1 MGPGEALA
9 AQAWKGHAQPSTV
22 GRVVPGLAPGP
33 TGTLG
38 KEPKE
43 AQAMP
48 AGELLHADPKKGH
61 DTDPCLR
68 GHPQVLVPGLTA
80 PGYAGAVR
88 CRDSASHT
96 YSPQSAMITFCFGF
110 PSLLPWAFA
119 GGTEEEEKPGEG
131 G

>member
-1 MGPGEALA
+1 M
-9 AQAWKGHAQPSTV
+9 

-43 AQAMP
+43 AQATP
-48 AGELLHADPKKGH
+48 AGELLQADPKKGH
-61 DTDPCLR
+61 DRPLLKGTLR
-68 GHPQVLVPGLTA
+68 CWFLGERLLDTQA
-80 PGYAGAVR
+80 Q
-88 CRDSASHT
+88 CRESASHT